1 MNNLKFHFFLQKNIE
16 IMNYLYT
23 IYCLSYQSAKCRLAL
38 FLPVRILTGTRG
50 AVVIWRIFLHGG
62 LQPKWHRLSATIATS
77 LSKTRNSIH
86 CTI

>member
-50 AVVIWRIFLHGG
+50 AVVR